1 MEELSEQ
8 ALQQVLAVLAGAPTW
23 GSGRAV
29 NMEMFALGQK
39 QTAIDRNGAEF
50 FRGEY
55 ALHVQ
60 CAWHIVRRDRLVV
73 ASSDVYRPFDGD
85 AAGSDDFDWEVPGSN
100 RRDVLLKQLF
110 DQASPVVRNVKP
122 ESTGRMVVAF
132 EGDFE
137 LAVLPDRT
145 GEDIEF
151 WRFLKPGSDE
161 PHLVFTAGGPEFQ

>member
-1 MEELSEQ
+1 MGEASEQ
-8 ALQQVLAVLAGAPTW
+8 AIQEALSALVGARLW

-29 NMEMFALGQK
+29 NMEMFALGHK
-39 QTAIDRNGAEF
+39 QTAIDPNGAEF
-50 FRGEY
+50 SRGEY

-73 ASSDVYRPFDGD
+73 ASGDVYRPFDGD
-85 AAGSDDFDWEVPGSN
+85 ADGPGDFDWEVPGSN

-110 DQASPVVRNVKP
+110 DQASPMVRAVEP
-122 ESTGRMVVAF
+122 EPTGRMVVAF
-132 EGDFE
+132 DGDVE
-137 LAVLPDRT
+137 LAVFPDRT
-145 GEDIEF
+145 EEDIEF